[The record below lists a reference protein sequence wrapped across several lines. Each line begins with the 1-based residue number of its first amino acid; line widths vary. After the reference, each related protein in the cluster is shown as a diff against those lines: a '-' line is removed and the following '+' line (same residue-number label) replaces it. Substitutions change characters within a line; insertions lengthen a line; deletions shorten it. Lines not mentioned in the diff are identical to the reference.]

1 MASSRSETPWR
12 SDIDFQEMA
21 RDLVESAR
29 KKEAADDSPPTVEQ
43 VVAMLAGCLT
53 DVAKVFEI
61 HGERLTR
68 IEKDLRW
75 LCWLVMGVWFITLVF
90 LGMVVGAIL
99 GV

>member
-1 MASSRSETPWR
+1 
-12 SDIDFQEMA
+12 MA

-29 KKEAADDSPPTVEQ
+29 KTEVADDSPRTVEQ
-43 VVAMLAGCLT
+43 SVVMLAGCLT
-53 DVAKVFEI
+53 DVAKVFTI

-75 LCWLVMGVWFITLVF
+75 LWRLVVGVWFITLVF